1 MIVTVSGFSADN
13 GWEHSSR
20 GAQEAQ
26 GVTTHTHSG
35 LGGAGRGDV
44 AAAINAI
51 SGSDCSYFSPA
62 PVHYDSYLQ
71 TRVTP
76 LAAVSGHSAY
86 CSAAL
91 RPRPWVP
98 PGSGAAEEGRGSSLN
113 QIVSDPLLSD
123 L

>member
-20 GAQEAQ
+20 GAQGAQ
-26 GVTTHTHSG
+26 EITHTHAG

>member
-13 GWEHSSR
+13 GWEHWSR
-20 GAQEAQ
+20 GQEI
-26 GVTTHTHSG
+26 THTHG
-35 LGGAGRGDV
+35 GPGGAGRGDV
-44 AAAINAI
+44 AVAINAI
-51 SGSDCSYFSPA
+51 SGSDCSYFSLA

-98 PGSGAAEEGRGSSLN
+98 PGSGAAEAAAAHL
-113 QIVSDPLLSD
+113 
-123 L
+123 